1 MFSKNLLPLLGLSL
15 LIGCA
20 APATGEELSGTDSAL
35 SGNVAAGTVTKTT
48 TDGLRLR
55 RTPDK
60 SSDKSADKTLSNIVG
75 LIPIGTQVKIVTGTP
90 TNGFY
95 QIKVLDAALVKALKV
110 DTGWVFG
117 DYLEGKAEEPAD
129 PAEDVSLTGT
139 HDVDTIAT
147 VDFIASD
154 CTDLKDDMGRAMA
167 PTVDD
172 YLLSS
177 GHPYAVIAIDTNT
190 FSYGS
195 SASIEEID
203 QASSFNPGGVKV
215 PLKIVKTSR
224 TQPAGGFTVTICM
237 STSSKALLPT
247 DANGQVTLH
256 VH

>member
-1 MFSKNLLPLLGLSL
+1 MRSSNLLPLLALSF

-20 APATGEELSGTDSAL
+20 APATGEDLSGTDSAL
-35 SGNVAAGTVTKTT
+35 SGTVAAGTVTKTI

-55 RTPDK
+55 KTPDK
-60 SSDKSADKTLSNIVG
+60 SAATDADKTKSNIYG
-75 LIPIGTQVKIVTGTP
+75 LIPIGTQVKILTGKP

-95 QIKVLDAALVKALKV
+95 QIKVLDAALVKALQV

-117 DYLEGKAEEPAD
+117 DYLQGKAEEPAD
-129 PAEDVSLTGT
+129 PAADVSLTGT

-147 VDFIASD
+147 VDFISSD

-172 YLLSS
+172 FLLSS
-177 GHPYAVIAIDTNT
+177 GHPYAVIGIDTNT
-190 FSYGS
+190 FSYGMM
-195 SASIEEID
+195 ASIEEID

-215 PLKIVKTSR
+215 PLKIVKTSK

-237 STSSKALLPT
+237 SDSSKALLPT
-247 DANGQVTLH
+247 DANGRVTLH